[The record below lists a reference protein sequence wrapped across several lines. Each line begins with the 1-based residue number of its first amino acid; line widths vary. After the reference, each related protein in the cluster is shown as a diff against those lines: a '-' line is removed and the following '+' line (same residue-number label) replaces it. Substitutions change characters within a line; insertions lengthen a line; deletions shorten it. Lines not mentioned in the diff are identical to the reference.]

1 MMSEHFKGEQGD
13 TLTVSEWIVHPV
25 DGSQPILTEWELHR
39 TPETGFEH
47 HTRRRAQTVAT
58 VSGRLVLGRG
68 LPSSG
73 YKQPEPTT
81 RDCDKPNH
89 LLVSGTPETVA
100 ERAQAQLRELHRSPG
115 MLGTTGGE
123 LTAQS
128 SSPL

>member
-1 MMSEHFKGEQGD
+1 MMSERFKGEQGD

-68 LPSSG
+68 DYPRRGTSSLSLL
-73 YKQPEPTT
+73 PTT
-81 RDCDKPNH
+81 AIS
-89 LLVSGTPETVA
+89 LIIYW
-100 ERAQAQLRELHRSPG
+100 
-115 MLGTTGGE
+115 
-123 LTAQS
+123 
-128 SSPL
+128 